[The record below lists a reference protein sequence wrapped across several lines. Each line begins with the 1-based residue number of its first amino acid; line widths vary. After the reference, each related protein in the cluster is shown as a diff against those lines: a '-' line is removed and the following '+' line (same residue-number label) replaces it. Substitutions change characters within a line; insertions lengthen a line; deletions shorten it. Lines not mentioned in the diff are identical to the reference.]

1 MLQDQKTSMA
11 RVGGIARMACVA
23 GLCTVLA
30 AGSSLAVM
38 PTAAYAVSSQTASEL
53 AALTQQVDSAA
64 ATYQEATAKVE
75 ELNQQISE
83 MADEILDYEQN
94 KLPEQQ
100 QKASDAACN
109 LYKLKTSSTNL
120 LSMLLNS
127 SSFGELITQSKYLST
142 IQEENTAALERLN
155 EMYDELEAKMDEV
168 SKAKDDAEAQQQKA
182 SEALASAQAAQAKI
196 AERAQSEDAAE
207 AAAARQAAEAA
218 AAKTAS
224 MQQGSAGTAS
234 SGDAASSSDASSSG
248 SSSSSSTNSGSSS
261 SSSSSS
267 SGSSSSSN
275 SSSSNSGSSS
285 STSGWKSGVASYY
298 GIGDGFM
305 GGTTANG
312 SIVTETSMAI
322 AMLNVPFGTRVEIS
336 YHGKSVIAVVNDRGP
351 YAAGRVIDMQP
362 AVARALGF
370 LSVGVDTVQYR
381 FL

>member
-182 SEALASAQAAQAKI
+182 SEALASAQAAQAKM

-248 SSSSSSTNSGSSS
+248 SSSSSSTNSG
-261 SSSSSS
+261 
-267 SGSSSSSN
+267 SSSSN